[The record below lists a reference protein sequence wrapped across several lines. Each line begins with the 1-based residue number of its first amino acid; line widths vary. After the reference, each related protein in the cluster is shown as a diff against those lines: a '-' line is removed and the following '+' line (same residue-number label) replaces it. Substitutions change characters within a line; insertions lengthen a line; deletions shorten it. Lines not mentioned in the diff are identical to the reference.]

1 MNILAL
7 TRTTAPTVEPVSLA
21 LAKQHLRV
29 DHNDE
34 DDLITEYIAS
44 ARAWVESFLE
54 RSLIRQTWQMIL
66 DEFPAAGENIELR
79 MPPAYDLVSFQYLD
93 DDGDATTVDAAYYDS
108 ILAVDCGIITLASGQ
123 AWPVPGDYP
132 GPVRISYR
140 TGYGTAAT
148 DVPAD
153 IRRAVRTMVEHQYR
167 TRGPLIIGTIA
178 SPAEFSVAS
187 DLAQHK
193 VWRMG

>member
-1 MNILAL
+1 VNIVAL

-29 DHNDE
+29 DHTDE

-44 ARAWVESFLE
+44 ARAWVESYLE
-54 RSLIRQTWQMIL
+54 RSLLRQTWQMIL
-66 DEFPAAGENIELR
+66 DDFPAAGENIELR
-79 MPPAYDLVSFQYLD
+79 MPPAYDIVSFQYLD
-93 DDGDATTVDAAYYDS
+93 DDGDATTVPADDYDS
-108 ILAVDCGIITLASGQ
+108 LLAVDCGIITLATGQ

-153 IRRAVRTMVEHQYR
+153 LRKAVRILVEHQYR
-167 TRGPLIIGTIA
+167 NRGAVAVGTIT
-178 SPAEFSVAS
+178 SQMPLSVME
-187 DLAQHK
+187 DLAQYK
-193 VWRMG
+193 VWRL

>member
-1 MNILAL
+1 MNIVAL

-29 DHNDE
+29 DHTDE

-44 ARAWVESFLE
+44 ARAWVESYLE
-54 RSLIRQTWQMIL
+54 RSLLRQTWQMIL
-66 DEFPAAGENIELR
+66 DDFPAAGENIELR
-79 MPPAYDLVSFQYLD
+79 MPPAYDIVSFQYLD
-93 DDGDATTVDAAYYDS
+93 DDGDATTVPADDYDS
-108 ILAVDCGIITLASGQ
+108 LLAVDCGIITLATGQ

-153 IRRAVRTMVEHQYR
+153 LRKAVRILVEHQYR
-167 TRGPLIIGTIA
+167 NRGAVAVGTIT
-178 SPAEFSVAS
+178 SQMPLSVME
-187 DLAQHK
+187 DLAQYK
-193 VWRMG
+193 VWRL

>member
-1 MNILAL
+1 MNIVAL
-7 TRTTAPTVEPVSLA
+7 TRTTAPSVEPVSLA

-29 DHNDE
+29 DHTDE

-44 ARAWVESFLE
+44 ARAWVESYLE
-54 RSLIRQTWQMIL
+54 RSLLRQTWQMIL
-66 DEFPAAGENIELR
+66 DDFPAAGENIELR
-79 MPPAYDLVSFQYLD
+79 MPPAYDIVSFQYLD
-93 DDGDATTVDAAYYDS
+93 DDGDATTVPADDYDS
-108 ILAVDCGIITLASGQ
+108 LLAVDCGIITLATGQ

-153 IRRAVRTMVEHQYR
+153 LRKAVRILVEHQYR
-167 TRGPLIIGTIA
+167 NRGAVAVGTIT
-178 SPAEFSVAS
+178 SQMPLSVME
-187 DLAQHK
+187 DLAQYK
-193 VWRMG
+193 VWRL

>member
-1 MNILAL
+1 MNIVAL
-7 TRTTAPTVEPVSLA
+7 TRTTAPSVEPVSLA

-29 DHNDE
+29 EHNDE
-34 DDLITEYIAS
+34 DELIGEYISS
-44 ARAWVESFLE
+44 ARAWVESYLE
-54 RSLIRQTWQMIL
+54 RSLLRQTWQMIL
-66 DEFPAAGENIELR
+66 DDFPAVGENIELR
-79 MPPAYDLVSFQYLD
+79 MPPAYDIVSFQYLD
-93 DDGDATTVDAAYYDS
+93 DEGDATTVDADDYAQLMS
-108 ILAVDCGIITLASGQ
+108 VDCGLITLASGQ

-140 TGYGTAAT
+140 TGYGTDASS
-148 DVPAD
+148 VPAD
-153 IRRAVRTMVEHQYR
+153 IRRAVRTLVEHQYR

>member
-1 MNILAL
+1 MNIVAL

-29 DHNDE
+29 DHTDE

-44 ARAWVESFLE
+44 ARAWVESYLE
-54 RSLIRQTWQMIL
+54 RSLLRQTWQMIL
-66 DEFPAAGENIELR
+66 DDFPAAGENIELR
-79 MPPAYDLVSFQYLD
+79 MPPAYDIVSFQYLD
-93 DDGDATTVDAAYYDS
+93 DDGDATTVSADDYDS
-108 ILAVDCGIITLASGQ
+108 LMAVDCGIITLASGQ

-153 IRRAVRTMVEHQYR
+153 LRKAVRILVEHQYR
-167 TRGPLIIGTIA
+167 NRGAVAVGMSVSEMPL
-178 SPAEFSVAS
+178 SVMQ
-187 DLAQHK
+187 DLAQYK
-193 VWRMG
+193 VWRL